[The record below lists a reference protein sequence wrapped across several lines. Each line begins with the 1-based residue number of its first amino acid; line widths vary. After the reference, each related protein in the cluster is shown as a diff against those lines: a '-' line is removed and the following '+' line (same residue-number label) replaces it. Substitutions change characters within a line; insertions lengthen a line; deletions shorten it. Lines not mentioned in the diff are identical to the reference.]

1 MYVVTLFRI
10 DSEVRFQD
18 AVSQDIDYRVVKTF
32 DQRDAALKYVEEI
45 RNRMLMFNFPF
56 AMVQAFSRMERLEI
70 TEQVLFTYDELKAQ
84 YRPQSDM
91 NFLTLSTRRKLHDFE
106 EDVVLAVRN

>member
-10 DSEVRFQD
+10 DGEVRFQD
-18 AVSQDIDYRVVKTF
+18 AVAQEIDYRVVKTF
-32 DQRDAALKYVEEI
+32 DQREAAFKYVEEI

-56 AMVQAFSRMERLEI
+56 AMIQAFTRMERLEI
-70 TEQVLFTYDELKAQ
+70 TEQVLFSYDELMAQ
-84 YRPQSDM
+84 YRQQGDM

-106 EDVVLAVRN
+106 EDVYLAVRN